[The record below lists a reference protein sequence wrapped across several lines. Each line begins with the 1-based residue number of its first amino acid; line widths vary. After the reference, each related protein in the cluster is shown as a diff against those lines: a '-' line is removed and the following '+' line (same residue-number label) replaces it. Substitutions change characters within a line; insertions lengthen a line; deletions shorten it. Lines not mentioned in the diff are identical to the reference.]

1 MKKQR
6 STTEGKVNEEFA
18 TAPNVQWPM
27 INDQYNHIVICAH
40 VNPDGDAIGSS
51 LALKHYLE
59 RKGKQATVIVPNI
72 FPDFLKWLP
81 GADSILT
88 YTNQKHKEQAKTAI
102 EQADLVIVCDLNQ
115 PNRLA
120 VLEQDV
126 TQSKAPRILID
137 HHLDPDRDFCQLIF
151 SEPSMCATGEVF
163 CHLLRERNE
172 FDDISQD
179 EAICLYTAMMC
190 DTGAFSFNSNRPV
203 IYEYISRLL
212 AHGIDKDQI
221 YRNVFYTA
229 TEGRLRL
236 QGYLLYVNMK
246 VLHERHAAIM
256 TLTNKE
262 RRRFKVKNGDTEGI
276 VNIPLTMLGIK
287 LSIFINEDTEHPGIM
302 KLSLRS
308 VGDFPCD
315 QMASRFFGGGGHKN
329 ASGGKLQCSM
339 AEALE
344 KVNAAIESYADLLK

>member
-1 MKKQR
+1 MNF
-6 STTEGKVNEEFA
+6 EL
-18 TAPNVQWPM
+18 
-27 INDQYNHIVICAH
+27 INFELTNNIVICTH

-59 RKGKQATVIVPNI
+59 RKGKQAIVVVPNI

-81 GADSILT
+81 GAESILI
-88 YTNQKHKEQAKTAI
+88 YTKQQEQVKAVVDA
-102 EQADLVIVCDLNQ
+102 ADLVIVCDLNQ

-120 VLEQDV
+120 GLEE
-126 TQSKAPRILID
+126 TIMASKAPRILID
-137 HHLDPDRDFCQLIF
+137 HHLDPDTNFCQEIV
-151 SEPSMCATGEVF
+151 SHPEMCAAAEVICHMLSGWGE
-163 CHLLRERNE
+163 L
-172 FDDISQD
+172 DSISFE
-179 EAICLYTAMMC
+179 EATCLYCAMMC
-190 DTGAFSFNSNRPV
+190 DTGAFSFNSNRPI

-221 YRNVFYTA
+221 YRNVFWTA
-229 TEGRLRL
+229 SEGRLRL

-246 VLHERHAAIM
+246 VLHDRNAAII
-256 TLTNKE
+256 TLTNEE

-276 VNIPLTMLGIK
+276 VNIPLQMLGTR
-287 LSIFINEDTEHPGIM
+287 LSIFINEDTEHPGTM

-329 ASGGKLQCSM
+329 ASGGKLQCTM
-339 AEALE
+339 EEALE
-344 KVNAAIESYADLLK
+344 KVKAAIDSYADMLKV

>member
-1 MKKQR
+1 MNF
-6 STTEGKVNEEFA
+6 EL
-18 TAPNVQWPM
+18 
-27 INDQYNHIVICAH
+27 INFELTNNIVICTH

-81 GADSILT
+81 GADSILI
-88 YTNQKHKEQAKTAI
+88 YTKQQGQVKAVVDA
-102 EQADLVIVCDLNQ
+102 ADLVIVCDLNQ

-120 VLEQDV
+120 GLEE
-126 TQSKAPRILID
+126 TIMASKAPRILID
-137 HHLDPDRDFCQLIF
+137 HHLDPDTNFCQEIV
-151 SEPSMCATGEVF
+151 SHPEMCAAAEVICHMLSGWGE
-163 CHLLRERNE
+163 L
-172 FDDISQD
+172 DSISFE
-179 EAICLYTAMMC
+179 EATCLYCAMMC
-190 DTGAFSFNSNRPV
+190 DTGAFSFNSNRPI

-212 AHGIDKDQI
+212 AHGIDKDEI
-221 YRNVFYTA
+221 YRNVFWTA
-229 TEGRLRL
+229 SEGRLRL

-246 VLHERHAAIM
+246 VLHDRNAAII
-256 TLTNKE
+256 TLTNEE

-276 VNIPLTMLGIK
+276 VNIPLQMLGTR
-287 LSIFINEDTEHPGIM
+287 LSIFINEDTEHPGTM

-329 ASGGKLQCSM
+329 ASGGKLQCTM
-339 AEALE
+339 EEALE
-344 KVNAAIESYADLLK
+344 KVKAAIDSYADMLKE

>member
-1 MKKQR
+1 MTPKLLDSASR
-6 STTEGKVNEEFA
+6 V
-18 TAPNVQWPM
+18 
-27 INDQYNHIVICAH
+27 VICAH

-51 LALKHYLE
+51 LALKHYVE
-59 RKGKQATVIVPNI
+59 RQGGQATVVVPNV

-81 GADSILT
+81 GADTILVF
-88 YTNQKHKEQAKTAI
+88 TNNKHKEPIKAAI
-102 EQADLVIVCDLNQ
+102 DGANLIVVCDLNQ

-120 VLEQDV
+120 GLEQDIV
-126 TQSKAPRILID
+126 ASKAPRILID
-137 HHLDPDRDFCQLIF
+137 HHLDPDKDFCQTIV
-151 SEPSMCATGEVF
+151 SHPEMCATAEVL
-163 CHLLRERNE
+163 CHLLCEWNGLDSISENE
-172 FDDISQD
+172 
-179 EAICLYTAMMC
+179 AVCLYTAMMC

-203 IYEYISRLL
+203 IYEYISRLM
-212 AHGIDKDQI
+212 AKGIDKDQI

-229 TEGRLRL
+229 SEGRLRL

-246 VLHERHAAIM
+246 VLHERHTAIM
-256 TLTNKE
+256 TLTNEE

-287 LSIFINEDTEHPGIM
+287 LSVFINEDTEHPGTM

-339 AEALE
+339 SEALE
-344 KVNAAIESYADLLK
+344 KVKAAIDSYAEMLKE

>member
-1 MKKQR
+1 MDKLNNIFLPLKG
-6 STTEGKVNEEFA
+6 EGGSV
-18 TAPNVQWPM
+18 
-27 INDQYNHIVICAH
+27 VICAH

-59 RKGKQATVIVPNI
+59 RKGKQATIIVPNI

-81 GADSILT
+81 GADSILI
-88 YTNQKHKEQAKTAI
+88 YTNAKHKEQIKSAI
-102 EQADLVIVCDLNQ
+102 DAADLIIVCDLNQ
-115 PNRLA
+115 PNRLGY
-120 VLEQDV
+120 LEQDIM
-126 TQSKAPRILID
+126 QSNAPRILID
-137 HHLDPDRDFCQLIF
+137 HHLDPDTNFCEVIH
-151 SEPSMCATGEVF
+151 SHPEMCATGEVL
-163 CHLLRERNE
+163 CYLLSQQGEL
-172 FDDISQD
+172 DSISHD
-179 EAICLYTAMMC
+179 EAVCLYTAMMC

-203 IYEYISRLL
+203 IYEHISHLL
-212 AHGIDKDQI
+212 ARGIDKDQI

-229 TEGRLRL
+229 SEGRLRL

-246 VLHERHAAIM
+246 VLHDRHTTIM
-256 TLTNKE
+256 TLTNDE

-276 VNIPLTMLGIK
+276 VNIPLTMLGTR

-329 ASGGKLQCSM
+329 ASGGKLQCTMS
-339 AEALE
+339 EALE
-344 KVNAAIESYADLLK
+344 KVKAAIECYSEILK

>member
-1 MKKQR
+1 MNF
-6 STTEGKVNEEFA
+6 EL
-18 TAPNVQWPM
+18 
-27 INDQYNHIVICAH
+27 INFELTNNIVICTH

-59 RKGKQATVIVPNI
+59 RKGKQAIVVVPNI

-81 GADSILT
+81 GADSILI
-88 YTNQKHKEQAKTAI
+88 YTKQQGQVKAVVDA
-102 EQADLVIVCDLNQ
+102 ADLVIVCDLNQ

-120 VLEQDV
+120 GLEE
-126 TQSKAPRILID
+126 TIMASKAPRILID
-137 HHLDPDRDFCQLIF
+137 HHLDPDTNFCQEIV
-151 SEPSMCATGEVF
+151 SHPEMCAAAEVICHMLSGWGE
-163 CHLLRERNE
+163 L
-172 FDDISQD
+172 DSISFE
-179 EAICLYTAMMC
+179 EATCLYCAMMC
-190 DTGAFSFNSNRPV
+190 DTGAFSFNSNRPI

-221 YRNVFYTA
+221 YRNVFWTA
-229 TEGRLRL
+229 SEGRLRL

-246 VLHERHAAIM
+246 VLHDRNAAII
-256 TLTNKE
+256 TLTNEE

-276 VNIPLTMLGIK
+276 VNIPLQMLGTK
-287 LSIFINEDTEHPGIM
+287 LSIFINEDTEHPGTM

-329 ASGGKLQCSM
+329 ASGGKLQCTM
-339 AEALE
+339 EEALE
-344 KVNAAIESYADLLK
+344 KVKAAIDSYADMLKE

>member
-1 MKKQR
+1 MNFELINFEL
-6 STTEGKVNEEFA
+6 TN
-18 TAPNVQWPM
+18 NV
-27 INDQYNHIVICAH
+27 VICTH

-81 GADSILT
+81 GADSILI
-88 YTNQKHKEQAKTAI
+88 YTKQQEQVKAVVEA
-102 EQADLVIVCDLNQ
+102 ADLVIVCDLNQ

-120 VLEQDV
+120 GLEE
-126 TQSKAPRILID
+126 TIMASKAPRILID
-137 HHLDPDRDFCQLIF
+137 HHLDPDTNFCQEIV
-151 SEPSMCATGEVF
+151 SHPEMCAAAEVICHMLSGLGE
-163 CHLLRERNE
+163 L
-172 FDDISQD
+172 DSISFE
-179 EAICLYTAMMC
+179 EATCLYCAMMC
-190 DTGAFSFNSNRPV
+190 DTGAFSFNSNRPI

-221 YRNVFYTA
+221 YRNVFWTA
-229 TEGRLRL
+229 SEGRLRL

-246 VLHERHAAIM
+246 VLHDRNAAII
-256 TLTNKE
+256 TLTNEE

-276 VNIPLTMLGIK
+276 VNIPLQMLGTK
-287 LSIFINEDTEHPGIM
+287 LSIFINEDTEHPGTM

-329 ASGGKLQCSM
+329 ASGGKLQCTM
-339 AEALE
+339 EEALE
-344 KVNAAIESYADLLK
+344 KVKAAIDSYADMLKV

>member
-1 MKKQR
+1 MTLDILNNSSR
-6 STTEGKVNEEFA
+6 
-18 TAPNVQWPM
+18 
-27 INDQYNHIVICAH
+27 IVICTH

-51 LALKHYLE
+51 LALKHFLE

-81 GADSILT
+81 GAESILI
-88 YTNQKHKEQAKTAI
+88 YTKQQEQIKTVI
-102 EQADLVIVCDLNQ
+102 EAADLVIVCDLNQ

-120 VLEQDV
+120 GLEQDIMMC
-126 TQSKAPRILID
+126 KAPRILID
-137 HHLDPDRDFCQLIF
+137 HHLYPDTDFCQEIV
-151 SEPSMCATGEVF
+151 SKPEMCAAAEVI
-163 CHLLRERNE
+163 CSLLREWEELDN
-172 FDDISQD
+172 ISED
-179 EAICLYTAMMC
+179 EATCLYCAMMC

-212 AHGIDKDQI
+212 AKGIDKDQI
-221 YRNVFYTA
+221 YRNVFWTA
-229 TEGRLRL
+229 SEARLRL

-246 VLHERHAAIM
+246 VLHERHTAII
-256 TLTNKE
+256 TLTNEE

-276 VNIPLTMLGIK
+276 VNIPLTMFGTK
-287 LSIFINEDTEHPGIM
+287 LSVFINEDTEHPGTM

-329 ASGGKLQCSM
+329 ASGGKLQCSIE
-339 AEALE
+339 EAVE
-344 KVNAAIESYADLLK
+344 KVRAAIESYAELLK

>member
-1 MKKQR
+1 MNF
-6 STTEGKVNEEFA
+6 EL
-18 TAPNVQWPM
+18 
-27 INDQYNHIVICAH
+27 INFELTNNIVICTH

-81 GADSILT
+81 GAGSILI
-88 YTNQKHKEQAKTAI
+88 YTKQQEQVKAAVDA
-102 EQADLVIVCDLNQ
+102 ADLVIVCDLNQ

-120 VLEQDV
+120 GLEETIMV
-126 TQSKAPRILID
+126 SKAPRILID
-137 HHLDPDRDFCQLIF
+137 HHLDPDTNFCQEIV
-151 SEPSMCATGEVF
+151 SHPEMCAAAEVICHMLNEWGE
-163 CHLLRERNE
+163 L
-172 FDDISQD
+172 DSISFE
-179 EAICLYTAMMC
+179 EATCLYCAMMC
-190 DTGAFSFNSNRPV
+190 DTGAFSFNSNRPI

-221 YRNVFYTA
+221 YRNVFWTA
-229 TEGRLRL
+229 SEGRLRL

-246 VLHERHAAIM
+246 VLHDRNAAII
-256 TLTNKE
+256 TLTNEE

-276 VNIPLTMLGIK
+276 VNIPLQMLGTK
-287 LSIFINEDTEHPGIM
+287 LSIFINEDTEHPGTM

-329 ASGGKLQCSM
+329 ASGGKLQCTM
-339 AEALE
+339 EEALV
-344 KVNAAIESYADLLK
+344 KVNAAIEAYANMLKA